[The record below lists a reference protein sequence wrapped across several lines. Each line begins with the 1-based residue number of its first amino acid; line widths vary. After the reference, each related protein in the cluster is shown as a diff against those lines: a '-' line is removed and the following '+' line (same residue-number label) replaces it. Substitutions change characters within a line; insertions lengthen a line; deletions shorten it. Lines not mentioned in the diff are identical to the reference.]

1 MRIRMAVLL
10 TGLLLSAYAQ
20 PYEQQADRSVV
31 PDPNAHGS
39 DVRLPNGKLQR
50 DEIVK
55 SEYEKSLQDAAEL
68 IRLSEDL
75 KADLEKNSAFVVSI
89 PSIKRTEEIE
99 KLAKRIRARMKR
111 G

>member
-1 MRIRMAVLL
+1 MRIPMALLVTCVLL
-10 TGLLLSAYAQ
+10 SGQAPESG
-20 PYEQQADRSVV
+20 QQADRSL
-31 PDPNAHGS
+31 PDPNGHNPEI
-39 DVRLPNGKLQR
+39 RLPNGKLQR

-55 SEYEKSLQDAAEL
+55 AEYQKSLEDAAEL
-68 IRLSEDL
+68 IKLSEDL

-89 PSIKRTEEIE
+89 PTIKRTEEIE